1 MEIEQT
7 VKKRKKITRLLLI
20 LLIILLSLGCIKYL
34 ISKSSKYISEN
45 GKSSMG
51 AVVEQI
57 QQTYDL
63 QVSGYYSQLQLV
75 EEFLLRE
82 RELSLETDTNK
93 SFFEA
98 WEKESESTL
107 IFLREN
113 GQAIS
118 AGGTKMRIDMP
129 SKFLLDLKN
138 GYNIGKLVR
147 LDYDQKKKDG
157 YLVAIPCQEYTINGE
172 TYTAIG
178 TVYDHSKLDSMLKL
192 KGYDGKAYLFMLDDD
207 GNITYTNL
215 SGDKYLRNYSLLK
228 HLKGEQAI
236 TDEEADWFKKKFDNR
251 ESGVALLGKQN
262 PYYLGYC
269 PIESNNTI
277 LVCIVAKG
285 VIDNVLR
292 DYQKTVL
299 CTTTLMAGFILL
311 LFAGLFYSISRLS
324 LADQKAEYEKRKNEL
339 HLQTMKEM
347 EVVNQKLK
355 KAKNVATEALQTAE
369 NANKAKTD
377 FLSNMSHDIRTPMN
391 AIIGITSLIR
401 HDAGNKAKVIEYADK
416 IDISSQHL
424 LGIINDVLDMSKIEA
439 GKTVFKYSDFSILD
453 LMQELDTIF
462 HTQIYEKQQTL
473 TIIKENIQHEWVNG
487 DQVHLMQIFSNLLSN
502 AVKYTQEG
510 GEIQFFV
517 EECET
522 KSSVYAKYRFL
533 VSDNGM
539 GMSADFKETIF
550 DPFTRAES
558 SVTNKVQGT
567 GLGMAIT
574 KNLVEAMGGTIDVDS
589 ELGQGSCFEVLM
601 DLKIAEDR
609 TVALAAQEETDEQD
623 GNILQGMRFL
633 CAEDNELNAEILMEL
648 LKIEG
653 AKCTICEN
661 GKEILK
667 AFEQSAPG
675 DYDMILMDVQMP
687 VMNGYEATKAIRRS
701 SHELAKTIP
710 IIAMTANAFSEDIQH
725 SLAAGMTA
733 HVSKPVEM
741 KVLEK
746 TIRSIKSGSVGGGV
760 PNRRL
765 LNSDKWKITGHKRI
779 EKDS

>member
-1 MEIEQT
+1 MEIEQ
-7 VKKRKKITRLLLI
+7 KGNKRKKITRLLLI
-20 LLIILLSLGCIKYL
+20 LLMILLSLGCIKYL
-34 ISKSSKYISEN
+34 ISKSKKYISEN

-75 EEFLLRE
+75 EEFLLHE
-82 RELSLETDTNK
+82 RELSLETDVNK

-98 WEKESESTL
+98 WKKESESTL
-107 IFLREN
+107 IFIQEN

-118 AGGTKMRIDMP
+118 ARGTKMRIDMP
-129 SKFLLDLKN
+129 SKLLLDLKN

-192 KGYDGKAYLFMLDDD
+192 KGYDGKAYLFMLDND
-207 GNITYTNL
+207 GNITYTNQ

-228 HLKGEQAI
+228 HLKGKQAI
-236 TDEEADWFKKKFDNR
+236 TEEEADLFKKKFDNG

-277 LVCIVAKG
+277 LVCIVEKG
-285 VIDNVLR
+285 VVDNVLM

-299 CTTTLMAGFILL
+299 FTTILMAGFILL
-311 LFAGLFYSISRLS
+311 LFAGLFYSISRRS
-324 LADQKAEYEKRKNEL
+324 LAEQKAEYEKRNNEI
-339 HLQTMKEM
+339 QTQAMKDM
-347 EVVNQKLK
+347 EESNKKLK
-355 KAKNVATEALQTAE
+355 KAKDITTEALQTAE

-391 AIIGITSLIR
+391 AIIGMTSLIR
-401 HDAGNKAKVIEYADK
+401 YDAGNKDKVIEYADK

-439 GKTVFKYSDFSILD
+439 GKTVFKYNDFSILNFI
-453 LMQELDTIF
+453 QEINTLF
-462 HTQIYEKQQTL
+462 QSQIDEKKQTL
-473 TIIKENIQHEWVNG
+473 TIIKENIRHEWVNG

-510 GEIQFFV
+510 GKIQFLV

-558 SVTNKVQGT
+558 SMTNKIQGT

-574 KNLVEAMGGTIDVDS
+574 RNLVKAMGGTIDLES
-589 ELGQGSCFEVLM
+589 ELGQGSCFEVLIDM
-601 DLKIAEDR
+601 RIAEER
-609 TVALAAQEETDEQD
+609 TIALAAQEEIDEQD
-623 GNILQGMRFL
+623 DNILQGMRFL

-653 AKCTICEN
+653 AECIICEN
-661 GKEILK
+661 GERVLET
-667 AFEQSAPG
+667 FEQSAPG

-701 SHELAKTIP
+701 SHELAMTIP

-725 SLAAGMTA
+725 SLAAGMNA

-746 TIRSIKSGSVGGGV
+746 TIRSIKSGGGHR
-760 PNRRL
+760 NAA
-765 LNSDKWKITGHKRI
+765 H
-779 EKDS
+779 